1 VLPPIEYG
9 VVLVIL
15 AVIIGKGFLPGVV
28 VGLVLAVVLFAV
40 SYGRVELVREVAF
53 GESYHSNVDRP
64 PDQRARLRQMG
75 DLVQILRV
83 NGFVFFGSANGL
95 LERIRRRVEASPLR
109 YMVIDLRRVTGVDS
123 SAVVSFLKVV
133 HLAEAHGFELVFT
146 GATESV
152 RRQLARGGVVV
163 SEIVMFETDLDRGL
177 QRCEEGLLA
186 TASEQVAASPDGDGV
201 VARMPAGLSSYLER
215 VELGADTTLIHQ
227 DEAPGDIFVLEA
239 GRLRVETVTAEGTRM
254 RLRTLRPGVVVG
266 EVALYTGV
274 PRTADVV
281 TETPAVVLRLSYD
294 AIARIEADQPELA
307 AALHRWLAWTLAE
320 RLGDT
325 LRTFDAMLD

>member
-1 VLPPIEYG
+1 V
-9 VVLVIL
+9 
-15 AVIIGKGFLPGVV
+15 
-28 VGLVLAVVLFAV
+28 
-40 SYGRVELVREVAF
+40 
-53 GESYHSNVDRP
+53 
-64 PDQRARLRQMG
+64 
-75 DLVQILRV
+75 
-83 NGFVFFGSANGL
+83 
-95 LERIRRRVEASPLR
+95 
-109 YMVIDLRRVTGVDS
+109 
-123 SAVVSFLKVV
+123 
-133 HLAEAHGFELVFT
+133 
-146 GATESV
+146 
-152 RRQLARGGVVV
+152 
-163 SEIVMFETDLDRGL
+163 
-177 QRCEEGLLA
+177 
-186 TASEQVAASPDGDGV
+186 
-201 VARMPAGLSSYLER
+201 
-215 VELGADTTLIHQ
+215 
-227 DEAPGDIFVLEA
+227 FVLES